1 MSKIISNNSDKIKI
15 IELESE
21 IEALRELIKSLKIF
35 ILEDEENINNLKTE
49 IENLK
54 KKINI

>member
-1 MSKIISNNSDKIKI
+1 MNKIISNNSDKNKI

-35 ILEDEENINNLKTE
+35 ILEDEETINNQKTE

-54 KKINI
+54 KK

>member
-54 KKINI
+54 KK